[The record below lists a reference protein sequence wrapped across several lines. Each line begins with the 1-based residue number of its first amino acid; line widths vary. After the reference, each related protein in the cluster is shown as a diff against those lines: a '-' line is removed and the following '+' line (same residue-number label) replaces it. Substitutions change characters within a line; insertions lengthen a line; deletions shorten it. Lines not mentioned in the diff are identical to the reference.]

1 MAMRRATRRAGTTT
15 ATTTEPGVA
24 MLKRMILHTLLAAL
38 VIGALAAAYQA
49 RADGAAGIVALL
61 TTGNGD

>member
-1 MAMRRATRRAGTTT
+1 
-15 ATTTEPGVA
+15 

-49 RADGAAGIVALL
+49 RADGAGGVAALPSASH
-61 TTGNGD
+61 D

>member
-1 MAMRRATRRAGTTT
+1 MDSAGTAT
-15 ATTTEPGVA
+15 ATTTERSPA
-24 MLKRMILHTLLAAL
+24 MLRKMILHTLLAAL
-38 VIGALAAAYQA
+38 VIGALAAAWQA